1 LNGSDQK
8 EWKEAIVEEIE
19 CLINNDTWEIV
30 QRSNKHPIIGC
41 RMVLRNKRDA
51 EGQIKRRKARLVA
64 RGFAQRPGIDYH
76 DTFAPVAR
84 LESLRLLIALAAK
97 HDLKIHQV
105 DVTAA
110 YLHGTIEEEI
120 YMELPEQLEES
131 LEEIVSRKGN
141 KTAVG
146 IKAKK
151 MLEDLRDGNKT
162 CRLKRALYGLK
173 QAGRQW
179 HKRLKEKLQ
188 ILGLRPINA
197 DPCVFSSGQKG
208 KTLFVLVYVDDI
220 LIFYQN
226 KKDLNNIC
234 EGLLQDF
241 NIKNLGEARYCLGIE
256 ITRRNNKI
264 TISQSGYIRELLS
277 RFGMNDCNPVHT
289 PIEIGAK
296 LDKTVDDHSGIHGTR
311 PYQELIGALNY
322 LAVATRPD
330 ISHIVNCLSQFNT
343 CHNERHWQAAKRVLR
358 YLKGSIHFGITYSK
372 DAGSLEGFVD
382 ADWAGCPV
390 DRRSY
395 TGYVFTLGGAA
406 VSWESKKQR
415 TIALSSTE
423 AEYMAL
429 TETTK
434 EAIYLRGFLSEL
446 KLSVPKRVQIMN
458 DNRGALLL
466 AQNHTFHARTK
477 HVDVRHHFVRHAL
490 QEGLIDIEHLPSEEM
505 PADFLT
511 KGLPKEKH
519 YRCMEQLGIGILLV
533 GEDGASIQGEC

>member
-1 LNGSDQK
+1 MIPNKQKVTVTRDIKFLNITPSVEEPVNSVNMELRNYETTIDSGDTPVLRESCENPEDLEDEQDIPTEGSGGESHIVGSTGNRGPGRSRKLLTGRRGRPRKVYQPQQGGEHHIESVEEDVAQDSDHETSPGVTDAEANLISFSSEIPCHQALVGPNQK
-8 EWKEAIVEEIE
+8 EWKEAIIKEIE

-30 QRSNKHPIIGC
+30 DRPNKRPIIGC
-41 RMVLRNKRDA
+41 RIVLRNKRDS
-51 EGQIKRRKARLVA
+51 EGRIERRKACLVA

-76 DTFAPVAR
+76 DTFASVAR

-97 HDLKIHQV
+97 HNLKIHQV
-105 DVTAA
+105 DVTTA

-151 MLEDLRDGNKT
+151 MLEDLKGGNKT

-179 HKRLKEKLQ
+179 HRRLNEKLQ
-188 ILGLRPINA
+188 SLGLKPINA
-197 DPCVFSSGQKG
+197 DPCVFSSEQEE

-226 KKDLNNIC
+226 KRDLNNIC

-241 NIKNLGEARYCLGIE
+241 NIKDLGEARYCLGIE
-256 ITRRNNKI
+256 IARRDDQI

-277 RFGMNDCNPVHT
+277 RFGMNDCNPVYT

-296 LDKTVDDHSGIHGTR
+296 LDRTTDEHNGIHGTR

-330 ISHIVNCLSQFNT
+330 ISHIVSRLSQFNT
-343 CHNERHWQAAKRVLR
+343 CHNERH
-358 YLKGSIHFGITYSK
+358 
-372 DAGSLEGFVD
+372 
-382 ADWAGCPV
+382 
-390 DRRSY
+390 
-395 TGYVFTLGGAA
+395 
-406 VSWESKKQR
+406 
-415 TIALSSTE
+415 
-423 AEYMAL
+423 
-429 TETTK
+429 
-434 EAIYLRGFLSEL
+434 
-446 KLSVPKRVQIMN
+446 
-458 DNRGALLL
+458 
-466 AQNHTFHARTK
+466 
-477 HVDVRHHFVRHAL
+477 
-490 QEGLIDIEHLPSEEM
+490 
-505 PADFLT
+505 
-511 KGLPKEKH
+511 
-519 YRCMEQLGIGILLV
+519 
-533 GEDGASIQGEC
+533 